1 MSSKLLGHVWD
12 LDLPDH
18 ATKLVLLRL
27 ADSANDET
35 GECWPSLKHIQD
47 KCNIKSKNTIRRA
60 LEVLEQLG
68 LLVVI
73 KRKLSAKQN
82 TSNLYRL
89 NIKKIL
95 EPSSV
100 SIKLGGGSN
109 SELGGSNS
117 ELGGSN
123 SELGGGSNSEPRTNN
138 SFEPINELNTPL
150 PPKVENSNDLEN
162 AFDVFW
168 KVYKAKLNKS
178 GALKS
183 FKSAYKKYS
192 QKTQKS
198 APQEFAEMLVCDVQK
213 RLSLG
218 QFGFDK
224 LHPTT
229 YLNNARWEDEYTQP
243 AQFKGGQPA
252 NDSYQDDG
260 SWAVNSVIVQDGDGK
275 VRVVDR
281 DCEVVL

>member
-1 MSSKLLGHVWD
+1 MSMRLMAQAMSIKVGNPLR
-12 LDLPDH
+12 
-18 ATKLVLLRL
+18 KLVLIKL
-27 ADSANDET
+27 ADNANDD
-35 GECWPSLKHIQD
+35 GVCFPSYQYIADVCEISKASARNHID
-47 KCNIKSKNTIRRA
+47 ALIEMGLVSKKA
-60 LEVLEQLG
+60 
-68 LLVVI
+68 
-73 KRKLSAKQN
+73 RKNKDGSS
-82 TSNLYRL
+82 SNLYFLHLDKGMPADSTGMPADSTGGMLRDST
-89 NIKKIL
+89 ITSHSL
-95 EPSSV
+95 EPV
-100 SIKLGGGSN
+100 
-109 SELGGSNS
+109 
-117 ELGGSN
+117 
-123 SELGGGSNSEPRTNN
+123 
-138 SFEPINELNTPL
+138 NESNTPL
-150 PPKVENSNDLEN
+150 PPKVENSDELEN

-168 KVYKAKLNKS
+168 KVYKIKVNKS

>member
-1 MSSKLLGHVWD
+1 M
-12 LDLPDH
+12 
-18 ATKLVLLRL
+18 
-27 ADSANDET
+27 
-35 GECWPSLKHIQD
+35 
-47 KCNIKSKNTIRRA
+47 
-60 LEVLEQLG
+60 
-68 LLVVI
+68 
-73 KRKLSAKQN
+73 
-82 TSNLYRL
+82 
-89 NIKKIL
+89 
-95 EPSSV
+95 
-100 SIKLGGGSN
+100 
-109 SELGGSNS
+109 
-117 ELGGSN
+117 
-123 SELGGGSNSEPRTNN
+123 
-138 SFEPINELNTPL
+138 
-150 PPKVENSNDLEN
+150 
-162 AFDVFW
+162 
-168 KVYKAKLNKS
+168 NKS